1 MNLAAVLLSHPEDRS
16 ALILEDGAEMTYGAL
31 VAAASEMRARLSDSG
46 VVAGDR
52 VVMVLGNDPAFVI
65 SYLAILGVGAV
76 AVPLNP
82 ASPASELR
90 RQVADV
96 RPVALVVNGT
106 VVNGTVAN
114 TRVANAGLSGDVA
127 AVAGDSGIAL
137 VAPVEAGHAGGPAA
151 GPPVVDRE
159 PDDLAVL
166 MFTAGTGGSPKP
178 AMLSHG
184 NLLANLQHL
193 DSPPGELLADDVI
206 LGSLPFFHIF
216 GLNVVL
222 GGALYVGAPVVLVEQ
237 FHGDA
242 ALHLIT
248 RCGVTV
254 LVGSPTMYA
263 ALEALPDPPANARAL
278 ERVRVAYCGA
288 APLTADVASA
298 WERRFGQPL
307 RQGYGLTEA
316 SPAVT
321 RPSINQHP
329 RPDSIGAPLP
339 GVEVRLVD
347 EDGDDSLAGDPG
359 EIWVRGANVFS
370 GYWGDRQATAEVL
383 TPDGWLRTGD
393 VAVAGDDGQLY
404 MVDRAKDLVIVSGFN
419 VYPAEVEET
428 LAQHPAVAE
437 VAVVGAPDSFR
448 GETVKAFVVARQDHQ
463 VTEEELSRFCADHLV
478 GYKCPSSISL
488 VPSLPHGLAGK
499 LLRRALME
507 QAAEGRP
514 DATAEP
520 GGWR

>member
-1 MNLAAVLLSHPEDRS
+1 MNLAAILLSHPRDRT
-16 ALILEDGAEMTYGAL
+16 ALVLEDGTEVTYGAL
-31 VAAASEMRARLSDSG
+31 TRAAAEMRARLSGSG
-46 VVAGDR
+46 VAPGDR
-52 VVMVLGNDPAFVI
+52 VALVLGNAPAFVT

-82 ASPASELR
+82 ASPAAELKRQLSE
-90 RQVADV
+90 VGAT
-96 RPVALVVNGT
+96 AVVT
-106 VVNGTVAN
+106 
-114 TRVANAGLSGDVA
+114 SA
-127 AVAGDSGIAL
+127 AVNTDARGLAADSGISL
-137 VAPVEAGHAGGPAA
+137 LAPVEIGPADEPPA

-159 PDDLAVL
+159 PGDLAVL

-193 DSPPGELLADDVI
+193 DSPPGELLADDVV

-222 GGALYVGAPVVLVEQ
+222 GGTLYVGATVVLVEH
-237 FHGDA
+237 FHGEA
-242 ALHLIT
+242 ALNLID

-254 LVGSPTMYA
+254 LVGSPTTYA
-263 ALEALPDPPANARAL
+263 ALEAVPDPPANAATL
-278 ERVRVAYCGA
+278 ETVRLAYCGA
-288 APLTADVASA
+288 APLSAEVAES
-298 WERRFGQPL
+298 WQRRFGRPL

-321 RPSINQHP
+321 RPSVHPHP
-329 RPDSIGAPLP
+329 RPDSIGVPLP
-339 GVEVRLVD
+339 GVEVRLID
-347 EDGDDSLAGDPG
+347 DDGDDSLAGDPG
-359 EIWVRGANVFS
+359 EIWVRGANVFC
-370 GYWGDRQATAEVL
+370 GYWGDGQATADVL

-393 VAVAGDDGQLY
+393 VAVASEDGQLH
-404 MVDRAKDLVIVSGFN
+404 MVDRAKDLIIVSGFN

-437 VAVVGAPDSFR
+437 VAVVGAPDIYR
-448 GETVKAFVVARQDHQ
+448 GETVKAFVVARPDHP
-463 VTEEELSRFCADHLV
+463 VTEEDLSQFCAGHLV

-499 LLRRALME
+499 LLRRALIE
-507 QAAEGRP
+507 QAAEG
-514 DATAEP
+514 
-520 GGWR
+520 

>member
-1 MNLAAVLLSHPEDRS
+1 MNLAAVLLSHPDDRT
-16 ALILEDGAEMTYGAL
+16 ALVLEDGTEVTYGAL
-31 VAAASEMRARLSDSG
+31 ARTTAEMRVRLSESG
-46 VVAGDR
+46 VAAGDR
-52 VVMVLGNDPAFVI
+52 VALVLGNDPAFVTA
-65 SYLAILGVGAV
+65 YLAILGVGAV

-82 ASPASELR
+82 ASPAAELQRQISE
-90 RQVADV
+90 VGA
-96 RPVALVVNGT
+96 
-106 VVNGTVAN
+106 
-114 TRVANAGLSGDVA
+114 A
-127 AVAGDSGIAL
+127 AVVTSPSLNTDAGGLAADSGITLLMA
-137 VAPVEAGHAGGPAA
+137 VDTSPADGPDA
-151 GPPVVDRE
+151 GPSVVQRE
-159 PDDLAVL
+159 PGDLAVL

-193 DSPPGELLADDVI
+193 DSPPGELLADDVV

-222 GGALYVGAPVVLVEQ
+222 GGALYVGATVVLVEH
-237 FHGDA
+237 FHGEA
-242 ALHLIT
+242 ALQLIS

-263 ALEALPDPPANARAL
+263 AFEALPDPPANAAAI
-278 ERVRVAYCGA
+278 ETVRVAYCGA
-288 APLTADVASA
+288 APLPAEVAAS

-316 SPAVT
+316 APAVT
-321 RPSINQHP
+321 RPSVNQHP
-329 RPDSIGAPLP
+329 RPDSIGVPLP
-339 GVEVRLVD
+339 GVQVRLID
-347 EDGDDSLAGDPG
+347 DDGDDSLAGDPG

-370 GYWGDRQATAEVL
+370 GYWGDSQASADVL

-428 LAQHPAVAE
+428 LAQHPGVAE
-437 VAVVGAPDSFR
+437 VAVVGAPDPYR
-448 GETVKAFVVARQDHQ
+448 GETVKAFVVARQDQ
-463 VTEEELSRFCADHLV
+463 QLTEEELSRFCADHLV

-499 LLRRALME
+499 LLRRALLE
-507 QAAEGRP
+507 EAAEG
-514 DATAEP
+514 
-520 GGWR
+520 